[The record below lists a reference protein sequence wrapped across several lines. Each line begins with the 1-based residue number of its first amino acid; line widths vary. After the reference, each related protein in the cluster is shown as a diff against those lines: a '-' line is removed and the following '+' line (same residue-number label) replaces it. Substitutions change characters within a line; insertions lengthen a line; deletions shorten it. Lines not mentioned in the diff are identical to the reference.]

1 MTPDGVPA
9 LVTGASSGIGEAV
22 ARRLAGRAAPLVVT
36 GRDPDRLTAVA
47 AATGAHGVVAD
58 LTTTAGRAA
67 VAAVTAEHGVGLLVH
82 AAGIGAA
89 GPFRDADEAGLDA
102 VLATDLTAPVL
113 LTRALWSQVRA
124 ARGHVVFVASIA
136 ALGVAGEAA
145 YSAAKAG
152 LRTFADALRL
162 EEPAV
167 GVTTVLPGAVD
178 TPFLARR
185 GYDRSLPRPVPA
197 DRVAAAALRAVERG
211 AAEVFVPRWLRVAS
225 VVQGA
230 APGVFRWASPTDAT
244 PPPRSARRKP

>member
-1 MTPDGVPA
+1 MTPDGAPA
-9 LVTGASSGIGEAV
+9 LVTGASSGIGEAI

-36 GRDPDRLTAVA
+36 GRDPGRLTAVA

-67 VAAVTAEHGVGLLVH
+67 VVAAATGHGVGLVVH

-89 GPFRDADEAGLDA
+89 GPFGEADEAGVEAL
-102 VLATDLTAPVL
+102 LATDLLAPVL
-113 LTRALWSQVRA
+113 LTRALWPHVRDA
-124 ARGHVVFVASIA
+124 GGHVVFVASIA

-185 GYDRSLPRPVPA
+185 GYDRSFPRPVPA
-197 DRVAAAALRAVERG
+197 DRVAAAALRAVEHGR
-211 AAEVFVPRWLRVAS
+211 AEVFVPRWLRVAS

-230 APGVFRWASPTDAT
+230 APGIFRWASPTAG
-244 PPPRSARRKP
+244 PPPLPPARRTR

>member
-1 MTPDGVPA
+1 MTPDGAPA
-9 LVTGASSGIGEAV
+9 LVTGASSGIGA
-22 ARRLAGRAAPLVVT
+22 AIAHRLAGRSAPLVVT
-36 GRDPDRLTAVA
+36 GRDAGRLNAVA
-47 AATGAHGVVAD
+47 AATGAHPVVGD

-67 VAAVTAEHGVGLLVH
+67 VVSACDEHGVGLVVH

-89 GPFRDADEAGLDA
+89 GPFSGVDEAEVDA
-102 VLATDLTAPVL
+102 VLAADLVAPVQ
-113 LTRALWSQVRA
+113 LTRALWPAVRR

-136 ALGVAGEAA
+136 AIGVAGEAT
-145 YSAAKAG
+145 YSAAKAA

-185 GYDRSLPRPVPA
+185 GYDRSFPRPVPA
-197 DRVAAAALRAVERG
+197 DRVAAATLRAVERDR
-211 AAEVFVPRWLRVAS
+211 AEVFVPRWLQVAS

-230 APGVFRWASPTDAT
+230 APGVFRRCA
-244 PPPRSARRKP
+244 PRL

>member
-1 MTPDGVPA
+1 MTPDGAPA
-9 LVTGASSGIGEAV
+9 LVTGASSGIGEAI
-22 ARRLAGRAAPLVVT
+22 ARRLAGRAAPLVLA
-36 GRDPDRLTAVA
+36 GRDPDRRAAVT

-67 VAAVTAEHGVGLLVH
+67 VATAAGERGVGLVVH

-89 GPFRDADEAGLDA
+89 GPFREADEAGIDA
-102 VLATDLTAPVL
+102 VLAADLIAPVL
-113 LTRALWSQVRA
+113 LTRVLWPHVRA

-162 EEPAV
+162 EEPGV

-185 GYDRSLPRPVPA
+185 GYDRAFPRPVPA
-197 DRVAAAALRAVERG
+197 DRVAAATLRAVERG
-211 AAEVFVPRWLRVAS
+211 RAEVFVPRWLRVAS

-230 APGVFRWASPTDAT
+230 APGVFRWASP
-244 PPPRSARRKP
+244 S

>member
-1 MTPDGVPA
+1 VTPDDAPA

-36 GRDPDRLTAVA
+36 GRDPDRLHAVA

-58 LTTTAGRAA
+58 LTTAAGRASV
-67 VAAVTAEHGVGLLVH
+67 VAAATGHGVGLVVH

-89 GPFRDADEAGLDA
+89 GPFREADEGEVDA
-102 VLATDLTAPVL
+102 VLAADLVAPVL
-113 LTRALWSQVRA
+113 LTRALWPHVRT

-185 GYDRSLPRPVPA
+185 GYERAIPRPVPA
-197 DRVAAAALRAVERG
+197 DRVAAATLRAVERG
-211 AAEVFVPRWLRVAS
+211 HAEVFVPRWLRVAS

-230 APGVFRWASPTDAT
+230 APGVFRWASP
-244 PPPRSARRKP
+244 S